1 MCSPPKLSFNAQR
14 MRLLAIASLAV
25 GLACELTSAT
35 SLLHAPRSLHLRH
48 EHLGERIRR
57 EAFEIIDT
65 QLHRRQEASQS
76 AAAAAAPSA
85 SSSSGIPNLNDPN
98 TSTAITTACYDA
110 FANITK
116 VSNAAGWAACYN
128 ILFLNNQTGIFE
140 ADLRLYQVSQP
151 SGTFAGI
158 QPANINLALSYPEA
172 AISATNQQAERR
184 DLTPRQSSNTM
195 NELQQ
200 YSFVGQ
206 INKRLIL
213 TQLKP
218 YALSPSYSM
227 VPIS

>member
-1 MCSPPKLSFNAQR
+1 VLTTKILTFNAPK

-48 EHLGERIRR
+48 EHLEERIRR

-76 AAAAAAPSA
+76 AAAAAPSA

-98 TSTAITTACYDA
+98 TNIAITTACYDA

-128 ILFLNNQTGIFE
+128 ILYLNNQTGIFE

-158 QPANINLALSYPEA
+158 QPANIHLALSYPEA

-218 YALSPSYSM
+218 YALSPSHSIM
-227 VPIS
+227 PIS